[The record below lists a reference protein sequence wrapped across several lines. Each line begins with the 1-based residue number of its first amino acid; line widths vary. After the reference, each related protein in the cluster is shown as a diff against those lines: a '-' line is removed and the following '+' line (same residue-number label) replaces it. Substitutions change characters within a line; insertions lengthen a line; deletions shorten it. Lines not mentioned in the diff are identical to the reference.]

1 MNIKLLLTRVRNH
14 FRFAIRRRV
23 TCTTVVPQHCTVYFG
38 RRLHVLQTLIA
49 SEVYY
54 VLRATMTDCCCYWVL
69 VLAGRKDALPW
80 QQRVNVCWCML
91 TCRRRPQRQPSSTR
105 HLVTSYGGDE
115 EEMLPLEPDI
125 GKLEIIPIV

>member
-1 MNIKLLLTRVRNH
+1 MK
-14 FRFAIRRRV
+14 
-23 TCTTVVPQHCTVYFG
+23 
-38 RRLHVLQTLIA
+38 
-49 SEVYY
+49 
-54 VLRATMTDCCCYWVL
+54 DCCCYWVL
-69 VLAGRKDALPW
+69 VLAGRKGALPW

-125 GKLEIIPIV
+125 GKLNRLFQSLKPTLVSLIALAGKLES